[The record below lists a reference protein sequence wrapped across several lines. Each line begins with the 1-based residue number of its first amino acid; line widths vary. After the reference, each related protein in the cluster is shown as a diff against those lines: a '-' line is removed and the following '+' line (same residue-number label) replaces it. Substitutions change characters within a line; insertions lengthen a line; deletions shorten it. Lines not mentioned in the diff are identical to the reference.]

1 MHSEAQARLDHGPP
15 KGPLFFQFD
24 HLFCWEPNMKYMLS
38 IKIKNKKTK
47 RGKGGGGGRGMKRQT
62 YRGKTQKQHEDLP
75 RKHIYFHPYP
85 INHDT
90 LHHKSI
96 HA

>member
-1 MHSEAQARLDHGPP
+1 
-15 KGPLFFQFD
+15 
-24 HLFCWEPNMKYMLS
+24 MLS

-47 RGKGGGGGRGMKRQT
+47 RGKKKGWGGGGEGGMKRQT

-75 RKHIYFHPYP
+75 HMHIYFHPYP

-96 HA
+96 HV